1 MKVLILSC
9 NTGGGHNAAASAL
22 KESLNFYHHEAEV
35 LDLMSLGRKHT
46 SALVGGAYVKL
57 VSVFPAG
64 FGALYQL
71 GELVRKFPWKSPV
84 YYANARLGNALAD
97 YIDQNHFNAVVTTH
111 LYPAETL
118 TWMKQKGR
126 LTIPCVAVATDY
138 ACIPFWEETNCDYYV
153 VPHKDLIPEFA
164 SCGIPEEKL
173 LPLGIPVRPAFA
185 RPASKEDVRRH
196 LGLPEN
202 APLFLVM
209 SGSMGFGKVHLLA
222 HELVSR
228 LENGEQAVIICGNN
242 KKRMRSLRLQFHKNP
257 NVHIIG
263 FTRHVAEY
271 MAAADV
277 LFTKPGGLSSTEA
290 AVRRVPLVHTD
301 PIPGCETKNRAFFV
315 SRGMSVTGAHQKEL
329 AEAGIS
335 LACDDARQIAMR
347 DAQHQ
352 NSHPQAGTSITHL
365 LEKLVSEKLLMMLT
379 AYLFYSFFG
388 YLSGSVL
395 YSYLIPKYF
404 CHVDVRTVNEDQNP
418 GAFNA
423 FSVAGL
429 RIGLLCVLCDIGKGF
444 LPVFLAAHSSA
455 VSMSSWIFALILLAP
470 VAGHAWPFLQPAK
483 GGKAISVSFGV
494 LLGLLPD
501 LRPAL
506 LLAAFYLTFSLI
518 LIIQPHNLRSIVSFS
533 GFAVA
538 AQISRFLP
546 SVRLGS
552 LLVSLVV
559 CFRHLFSLREHET
572 ENAAFT
578 IQSLSAKIRK
588 KQKKE

>member
-257 NVHIIG
+257 NVHIIS

-329 AEAGIS
+329 AEVGIS
-335 LACDDARQIAMR
+335 LAHDDARQIAMR
-347 DAQHQ
+347 DAQRK
-352 NSHPQAGTSITHL
+352 NSHPQAGTAITHL
-365 LEKLVSEKLLMMLT
+365 LEKLVSE
-379 AYLFYSFFG
+379 
-388 YLSGSVL
+388 
-395 YSYLIPKYF
+395 
-404 CHVDVRTVNEDQNP
+404 
-418 GAFNA
+418 
-423 FSVAGL
+423 
-429 RIGLLCVLCDIGKGF
+429 
-444 LPVFLAAHSSA
+444 
-455 VSMSSWIFALILLAP
+455 
-470 VAGHAWPFLQPAK
+470 
-483 GGKAISVSFGV
+483 
-494 LLGLLPD
+494 
-501 LRPAL
+501 
-506 LLAAFYLTFSLI
+506 
-518 LIIQPHNLRSIVSFS
+518 
-533 GFAVA
+533 
-538 AQISRFLP
+538 
-546 SVRLGS
+546 
-552 LLVSLVV
+552 
-559 CFRHLFSLREHET
+559 
-572 ENAAFT
+572 
-578 IQSLSAKIRK
+578 
-588 KQKKE
+588 

>member
-1 MKVLILSC
+1 
-9 NTGGGHNAAASAL
+9 
-22 KESLNFYHHEAEV
+22 
-35 LDLMSLGRKHT
+35 MSLGRKHT

-209 SGSMGFGKVHLLA
+209 SGSMGFGKVHLLT

-301 PIPGCETKNRAFFV
+301 PIPGCET
-315 SRGMSVTGAHQKEL
+315 
-329 AEAGIS
+329 
-335 LACDDARQIAMR
+335 
-347 DAQHQ
+347 
-352 NSHPQAGTSITHL
+352 
-365 LEKLVSEKLLMMLT
+365 
-379 AYLFYSFFG
+379 
-388 YLSGSVL
+388 
-395 YSYLIPKYF
+395 
-404 CHVDVRTVNEDQNP
+404 
-418 GAFNA
+418 
-423 FSVAGL
+423 
-429 RIGLLCVLCDIGKGF
+429 
-444 LPVFLAAHSSA
+444 
-455 VSMSSWIFALILLAP
+455 
-470 VAGHAWPFLQPAK
+470 
-483 GGKAISVSFGV
+483 
-494 LLGLLPD
+494 
-501 LRPAL
+501 
-506 LLAAFYLTFSLI
+506 
-518 LIIQPHNLRSIVSFS
+518 
-533 GFAVA
+533 
-538 AQISRFLP
+538 
-546 SVRLGS
+546 
-552 LLVSLVV
+552 
-559 CFRHLFSLREHET
+559 
-572 ENAAFT
+572 
-578 IQSLSAKIRK
+578 
-588 KQKKE
+588 

>member
-263 FTRHVAEY
+263 FTRYVAEY

-352 NSHPQAGTSITHL
+352 NSHPQAGTAITHL
-365 LEKLVSEKLLMMLT
+365 LEKLVSE
-379 AYLFYSFFG
+379 
-388 YLSGSVL
+388 
-395 YSYLIPKYF
+395 
-404 CHVDVRTVNEDQNP
+404 
-418 GAFNA
+418 
-423 FSVAGL
+423 
-429 RIGLLCVLCDIGKGF
+429 
-444 LPVFLAAHSSA
+444 
-455 VSMSSWIFALILLAP
+455 
-470 VAGHAWPFLQPAK
+470 
-483 GGKAISVSFGV
+483 
-494 LLGLLPD
+494 
-501 LRPAL
+501 
-506 LLAAFYLTFSLI
+506 
-518 LIIQPHNLRSIVSFS
+518 
-533 GFAVA
+533 
-538 AQISRFLP
+538 
-546 SVRLGS
+546 
-552 LLVSLVV
+552 
-559 CFRHLFSLREHET
+559 
-572 ENAAFT
+572 
-578 IQSLSAKIRK
+578 
-588 KQKKE
+588 

>member
-97 YIDQNHFNAVVTTH
+97 YIVQNHFDAVVTTH

-263 FTRHVAEY
+263 FTRLVAEY

-335 LACDDARQIAMR
+335 LARDDVRQIAMR
-347 DAQHQ
+347 DAQRK

-365 LEKLVSEKLLMMLT
+365 LEKLVSE
-379 AYLFYSFFG
+379 
-388 YLSGSVL
+388 
-395 YSYLIPKYF
+395 
-404 CHVDVRTVNEDQNP
+404 
-418 GAFNA
+418 
-423 FSVAGL
+423 
-429 RIGLLCVLCDIGKGF
+429 
-444 LPVFLAAHSSA
+444 
-455 VSMSSWIFALILLAP
+455 
-470 VAGHAWPFLQPAK
+470 
-483 GGKAISVSFGV
+483 
-494 LLGLLPD
+494 
-501 LRPAL
+501 
-506 LLAAFYLTFSLI
+506 
-518 LIIQPHNLRSIVSFS
+518 
-533 GFAVA
+533 
-538 AQISRFLP
+538 
-546 SVRLGS
+546 
-552 LLVSLVV
+552 
-559 CFRHLFSLREHET
+559 
-572 ENAAFT
+572 
-578 IQSLSAKIRK
+578 
-588 KQKKE
+588 

>member
-97 YIDQNHFNAVVTTH
+97 YIVQNHFDAVVTTH

-185 RPASKEDVRRH
+185 SPASKEDVRRH
-196 LGLPEN
+196 LDLPEN

-209 SGSMGFGKVHLLA
+209 SGSMGFGKVHLLT

-257 NVHIIG
+257 NVHIIA

-335 LACDDARQIAMR
+335 LARDDARQIAMR
-347 DAQHQ
+347 DAQRK
-352 NSHPQAGTSITHL
+352 NSHPQAGTAITHL
-365 LEKLVSEKLLMMLT
+365 LEKLVSE
-379 AYLFYSFFG
+379 
-388 YLSGSVL
+388 
-395 YSYLIPKYF
+395 
-404 CHVDVRTVNEDQNP
+404 
-418 GAFNA
+418 
-423 FSVAGL
+423 
-429 RIGLLCVLCDIGKGF
+429 
-444 LPVFLAAHSSA
+444 
-455 VSMSSWIFALILLAP
+455 
-470 VAGHAWPFLQPAK
+470 
-483 GGKAISVSFGV
+483 
-494 LLGLLPD
+494 
-501 LRPAL
+501 
-506 LLAAFYLTFSLI
+506 
-518 LIIQPHNLRSIVSFS
+518 
-533 GFAVA
+533 
-538 AQISRFLP
+538 
-546 SVRLGS
+546 
-552 LLVSLVV
+552 
-559 CFRHLFSLREHET
+559 
-572 ENAAFT
+572 
-578 IQSLSAKIRK
+578 
-588 KQKKE
+588 

>member
-97 YIDQNHFNAVVTTH
+97 YIVQNHFDAVVTTH

-118 TWMKQKGR
+118 TWMKQKGL

-209 SGSMGFGKVHLLA
+209 SGSMGFGKVHLLT

-271 MAAADV
+271 MAATDV

-335 LACDDARQIAMR
+335 LARDDARQIAMR
-347 DAQHQ
+347 DAQRK

-365 LEKLVSEKLLMMLT
+365 LEKLVSE
-379 AYLFYSFFG
+379 
-388 YLSGSVL
+388 
-395 YSYLIPKYF
+395 
-404 CHVDVRTVNEDQNP
+404 
-418 GAFNA
+418 
-423 FSVAGL
+423 
-429 RIGLLCVLCDIGKGF
+429 
-444 LPVFLAAHSSA
+444 
-455 VSMSSWIFALILLAP
+455 
-470 VAGHAWPFLQPAK
+470 
-483 GGKAISVSFGV
+483 
-494 LLGLLPD
+494 
-501 LRPAL
+501 
-506 LLAAFYLTFSLI
+506 
-518 LIIQPHNLRSIVSFS
+518 
-533 GFAVA
+533 
-538 AQISRFLP
+538 
-546 SVRLGS
+546 
-552 LLVSLVV
+552 
-559 CFRHLFSLREHET
+559 
-572 ENAAFT
+572 
-578 IQSLSAKIRK
+578 
-588 KQKKE
+588 

>member
-97 YIDQNHFNAVVTTH
+97 YIVQNHFDAVVTTH

-271 MAAADV
+271 MVAADV

-335 LACDDARQIAMR
+335 LAHDDARQIAMR
-347 DAQHQ
+347 DAQRK

-365 LEKLVSEKLLMMLT
+365 LKKLVSE
-379 AYLFYSFFG
+379 
-388 YLSGSVL
+388 
-395 YSYLIPKYF
+395 
-404 CHVDVRTVNEDQNP
+404 
-418 GAFNA
+418 
-423 FSVAGL
+423 
-429 RIGLLCVLCDIGKGF
+429 
-444 LPVFLAAHSSA
+444 
-455 VSMSSWIFALILLAP
+455 
-470 VAGHAWPFLQPAK
+470 
-483 GGKAISVSFGV
+483 
-494 LLGLLPD
+494 
-501 LRPAL
+501 
-506 LLAAFYLTFSLI
+506 
-518 LIIQPHNLRSIVSFS
+518 
-533 GFAVA
+533 
-538 AQISRFLP
+538 
-546 SVRLGS
+546 
-552 LLVSLVV
+552 
-559 CFRHLFSLREHET
+559 
-572 ENAAFT
+572 
-578 IQSLSAKIRK
+578 
-588 KQKKE
+588 

>member
-1 MKVLILSC
+1 M
-9 NTGGGHNAAASAL
+9 
-22 KESLNFYHHEAEV
+22 
-35 LDLMSLGRKHT
+35 
-46 SALVGGAYVKL
+46 KL

-64 FGALYQL
+64 VGALYQL

-97 YIDQNHFNAVVTTH
+97 YIVQNHFDAVVTTH

-271 MAAADV
+271 MAATDV

-335 LACDDARQIAMR
+335 LARDDVRQIAMR
-347 DAQHQ
+347 DAQRK

-365 LEKLVSEKLLMMLT
+365 LEKLVSE
-379 AYLFYSFFG
+379 
-388 YLSGSVL
+388 
-395 YSYLIPKYF
+395 
-404 CHVDVRTVNEDQNP
+404 
-418 GAFNA
+418 
-423 FSVAGL
+423 
-429 RIGLLCVLCDIGKGF
+429 
-444 LPVFLAAHSSA
+444 
-455 VSMSSWIFALILLAP
+455 
-470 VAGHAWPFLQPAK
+470 
-483 GGKAISVSFGV
+483 
-494 LLGLLPD
+494 
-501 LRPAL
+501 
-506 LLAAFYLTFSLI
+506 
-518 LIIQPHNLRSIVSFS
+518 
-533 GFAVA
+533 
-538 AQISRFLP
+538 
-546 SVRLGS
+546 
-552 LLVSLVV
+552 
-559 CFRHLFSLREHET
+559 
-572 ENAAFT
+572 
-578 IQSLSAKIRK
+578 
-588 KQKKE
+588 

>member
-271 MAAADV
+271 MAATDV

-290 AVRRVPLVHTD
+290 AVQRVPLVHTD

-335 LACDDARQIAMR
+335 LAHDDARQIAMR

-352 NSHPQAGTSITHL
+352 NSHPQAGTAITHL
-365 LEKLVSEKLLMMLT
+365 LEKLVSE
-379 AYLFYSFFG
+379 
-388 YLSGSVL
+388 
-395 YSYLIPKYF
+395 
-404 CHVDVRTVNEDQNP
+404 
-418 GAFNA
+418 
-423 FSVAGL
+423 
-429 RIGLLCVLCDIGKGF
+429 
-444 LPVFLAAHSSA
+444 
-455 VSMSSWIFALILLAP
+455 
-470 VAGHAWPFLQPAK
+470 
-483 GGKAISVSFGV
+483 
-494 LLGLLPD
+494 
-501 LRPAL
+501 
-506 LLAAFYLTFSLI
+506 
-518 LIIQPHNLRSIVSFS
+518 
-533 GFAVA
+533 
-538 AQISRFLP
+538 
-546 SVRLGS
+546 
-552 LLVSLVV
+552 
-559 CFRHLFSLREHET
+559 
-572 ENAAFT
+572 
-578 IQSLSAKIRK
+578 
-588 KQKKE
+588 